1 MGADLK
7 LLSFVFLLMKILKI
21 STDADLPEDAI
32 TIRKDLVESEEEIKL
47 AHYLAELSF
56 KKKKNIAKKFKY
68 EFLLWLTGKTDI
80 KSAFDISEPRGK
92 ECIAVIFSESKIK
105 GKPTG
110 LKKTAE
116 PLDIEKIS
124 LSRIK

>member
-21 STDADLPEDAI
+21 STDEALPEDSVS
-32 TIRKDLVESEEEIKL
+32 IRKDLVKSEEEIKL
-47 AHYLAELSF
+47 AYYLAELSF
-56 KKKKNIAKKFKY
+56 KNKNNIAKKFKY

-80 KSAFDISEPRGK
+80 KSALAISEPKGK
-92 ECIAVIFSESKIK
+92 ECIAVIFGDSKIK
-105 GKPTG
+105 GKPSE
-110 LKKTAE
+110 LKKAAE

>member
-21 STDADLPEDAI
+21 STNTPLPEDAI
-32 TIRKDLVESEEEIKL
+32 SVRKDLVKSEEEIKL
-47 AHYLAELSF
+47 AHHLAELSF
-56 KKKKNIAKKFKY
+56 KSKKNIAKKFKY

-80 KSAFDISEPRGK
+80 KSALRISEPKQK
-92 ECIAVIFSESKIK
+92 ECIAVVFGDSTVK
-105 GKPTG
+105 GKAHN
-110 LKKTAE
+110 LKRTAE

>member
-21 STDADLPEDAI
+21 SANARLPEDSI
-32 TIRKDLVESEEEIKL
+32 CIRKDLVKSEEEIKL
-47 AHYLAELSF
+47 AYHLAELSF
-56 KKKKNIAKKFKY
+56 RKKKNIAKKFKY

-80 KSAFDISEPRGK
+80 KSALAVSEPKGK
-92 ECIAVIFSESKIK
+92 ECIAVIFRDSKIK
-105 GKPTG
+105 GKPPG